1 MKFYLARGL
10 FILGSLLFLASLGIT
25 LGHIGDP
32 EFAQHSWYHFFRE
45 GGGLI
50 AQLIVISAILFG
62 PKHWKTPVTWGMLA
76 VLLAGIFLPF
86 WVSMPFNEVLSA
98 PHIRAEIAHV
108 GQAVLMTVALFLA
121 RPEFINKNT

>member
-45 GGGLI
+45 GGGD
-50 AQLIVISAILFG
+50 
-62 PKHWKTPVTWGMLA
+62 
-76 VLLAGIFLPF
+76 
-86 WVSMPFNEVLSA
+86 LS
-98 PHIRAEIAHV
+98 
-108 GQAVLMTVALFLA
+108 LS
-121 RPEFINKNT
+121 